1 ILQLQKFFLLFSGD
15 SVRRQNLLFH
25 PFHCAVHCVA
35 NLHAFATDQTHLLQ
49 VNLEVTAFENARWH
63 LAKQQL
69 PMPFRHLLMHLFE
82 QAYGGVIDRADSPHI
97 HQNKTLGPEVRFQL
111 GEELIRGPEK
121 QIALQFTNHALITE
135 TAENRAFSLTALR
148 LRRYFIEIAFAPDD
162 RASYL
167 VPNEEQDCHADPNAG
182 GRDQIPAQ
190 RNGDHHRDD
199 RKIEAPR
206 FLKQQPE
213 NLTVEHSVGD
223 HQKNTPSAAMG
234 IHAIKLP
241 SSNNASNTK
250 APSMSP

>member
-1 ILQLQKFFLLFSGD
+1 
-15 SVRRQNLLFH
+15 
-25 PFHCAVHCVA
+25 
-35 NLHAFATDQTHLLQ
+35 
-49 VNLEVTAFENARWH
+49 
-63 LAKQQL
+63 
-69 PMPFRHLLMHLFE
+69 
-82 QAYGGVIDRADSPHI
+82 
-97 HQNKTLGPEVRFQL
+97 NKTLGPEVRFQL

-206 FLKQQPE
+206 FLKQQPK

-223 HQKNTPSAAMG
+223 HKKNPRQRCDGNPRDQTS
-234 IHAIKLP
+234 KQQQRQ
-241 SSNNASNTK
+241 
-250 APSMSP
+250 APSMIPARGVRPPLVRLINVGPTAPDPGIPPKKKDAKLPQPCPMSSRSEL